1 MADRDDLDNWVI
13 EALTELGGK
22 GSIIEI
28 AKRIWDNHE
37 EDLRDS
43 GNLFYTW
50 QYDYRWSGTRL
61 RDKGIIQPADSSPK
75 GVWILRKQFS

>member
-1 MADRDDLDNWVI
+1 MADRDDLDNWVV

-37 EDLRDS
+37 EDLKKS

-50 QYDYRWSGTRL
+50 QYDYRWAGTRL
-61 RDKGIIQPADSSPK
+61 RDKGVIHPAESSPK
-75 GVWILRKQFS
+75 GVWVLRK